1 MLSYEYYLQVKIRDQ
16 YVCIKLYKYG
26 DQLYQAFS
34 ALKSLFYR

>member
-1 MLSYEYYLQVKIRDQ
+1 MCDQ
-16 YVCIKLYKYG
+16 YVYIKLYKYG